1 MVTVLRL
8 GKPPL
13 SVLPI
18 LLFERE
24 RERESEREREREG
37 TESKVD
43 SAATGETDFHITTFP
58 CYYLCVCVCERE
70 IKQKRERKCEIA
82 RERVCVC
89 ERERASKETS
99 AATGETVTLHYTVWR
114 KPIGCLIFISNFPQK
129 SSTISGSFAKHDLQ
143 FKASSTT
150 GSSCSSCERL
160 LLQNPPN

>member
-43 SAATGETDFHITTFP
+43 SAATGETVTSILLPFHVTT
-58 CYYLCVCVCERE
+58 CACVCVGERSSEKERE
-70 IKQKRERKCEIA
+70 
-82 RERVCVC
+82 
-89 ERERASKETS
+89 
-99 AATGETVTLHYTVWR
+99 
-114 KPIGCLIFISNFPQK
+114 N
-129 SSTISGSFAKHDLQ
+129 AK
-143 FKASSTT
+143 
-150 GSSCSSCERL
+150 
-160 LLQNPPN
+160 